1 MDTWTLP
8 SAWMTHSLTVHVAIL
23 YNIFSIY
30 RGDTSGTIHV
40 HIERDIS
47 GAMYIHTRRDTGGP
61 MHQVTY
67 TLHVKQSKENYVLVH
82 LQFTLELYMYTQNL
96 LS

>member
-1 MDTWTLP
+1 MVLCYD
-8 SAWMTHSLTVHVAIL
+8 IL
-23 YNIFSIY
+23 KETYV
-30 RGDTSGTIHV
+30 R
-40 HIERDIS
+40 S
-47 GAMYIHTRRDTGGP
+47 GAMYIHARRDTGGP